1 MGTGHVAAT
10 ASSWPLHKQIALSSR
25 LLWRAKKSSNCNYIE
40 YAAAGEIGNG
50 HDGVDLPTMSK
61 IKPKGAPGSAALN
74 SKLDKITVKE
84 INKVNKAAWI

>member
-1 MGTGHVAAT
+1 
-10 ASSWPLHKQIALSSR
+10 
-25 LLWRAKKSSNCNYIE
+25 
-40 YAAAGEIGNG
+40 
-50 HDGVDLPTMSK
+50 MSK